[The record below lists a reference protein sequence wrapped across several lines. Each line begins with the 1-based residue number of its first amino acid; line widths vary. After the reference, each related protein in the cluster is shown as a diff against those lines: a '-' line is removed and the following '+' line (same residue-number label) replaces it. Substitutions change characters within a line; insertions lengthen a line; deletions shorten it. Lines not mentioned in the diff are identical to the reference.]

1 VDATAAEALLAGFP
15 HPALLV
21 DAAGTIRAL
30 NAAAS
35 ERFALARRDEPAS
48 FVLRDPQVQ
57 EALNACRQGTPSR
70 FEMLERAPVLR
81 AFDVHA
87 VPVGG
92 GFALLTLEDLT
103 ERRRLERLR
112 VDFVANASH
121 ELRTP
126 LASILGFIET
136 LRGPAR
142 DDPAASAKFLSIMEE
157 QARRM
162 SRLVDDLLSLSRI
175 EMQQHLQPTGT
186 ANLQDVVR
194 QIMDGLRPRAEE
206 AKVRIT
212 LDAPPVPLTVRGD
225 RDELLRV
232 FENLVENA
240 IRYGGSGGK
249 VEIAMGRRG
258 ADKAFASVRDF
269 GPGIAPEHVPR
280 LTERFY
286 RTDAAASRS
295 SGGTG
300 LGLAIVKHIVLRHR
314 GRLEINSTPG
324 AGSTFTIELSCID

>member
-1 VDATAAEALLAGFP
+1 MDAPAADALLAAFP
-15 HPALLV
+15 HPAVLV
-21 DAAGTIRAL
+21 DAGGTIRAL
-30 NAAAS
+30 NASAG
-35 ERFALARRDEPAS
+35 ERFALARLGEPAA
-48 FVLRDPQVQ
+48 FAIRDPQLQ
-57 EALNACRQGTPSR
+57 DALAACRRGEASR
-70 FEMLERAPVLR
+70 FEMVERTPVLR
-81 AFDVHA
+81 AFDVSA
-87 VPVGG
+87 APVGQ

-126 LASILGFIET
+126 LASILGFVET

-142 DDPAASAKFLSIMEE
+142 NDPAAAAKFLGIMEE

-186 ANLQDVVR
+186 AVLQDVAR
-194 QIMDGLRPRAEE
+194 QMIDGLRPRAKE
-206 AKVRIT
+206 AGVTVT
-212 LDAPPVPLTVRGD
+212 LDAPAEPLMVRGD

-232 FENLVENA
+232 FENLIENA
-240 IRYGGSGGK
+240 IRYGGSGGR
-249 VEIAMGRRG
+249 VEVAIGRRG
-258 ADKAFASVRDF
+258 ADKAFASIRDH

-286 RTDAAASRS
+286 RTDAAASRN

-300 LGLAIVKHIVLRHR
+300 LGLAIVKHIMLRHR
-314 GRLEINSTPG
+314 GRLEIDSTPG
-324 AGSTFTIELSCID
+324 EGSAFTIELARID